1 MKEKRDLKI
10 GIKSDKEFFGEM
22 KELAG
27 RIDDGWLPEKSNERL
42 YFDDLP
48 SLLKH
53 LTPKRF
59 ELLAELRRMGHASI
73 NALAKH
79 LHRQYRNVFDDV
91 KTMERLGLVELNELF
106 NPWQSTWN
114 VKTFEVFKT
123 SKV

>member
-1 MKEKRDLKI
+1 MKEKRCIKT
-10 GIKSDKEFFGEM
+10 GIKSNKEFFDEL

-27 RIDDGWLPEKSNERL
+27 RIDGGWLPEKPVERL

-59 ELLAELRRMGHASI
+59 ELLAELRSMGHSSI

-91 KTMERLGLVELNELF
+91 KTMERLGLVEKDSSGHF
-106 NPWQSTWN
+106 YVPWDEIDA
-114 VKTFEVFKT
+114 TFKLAA
-123 SKV
+123 